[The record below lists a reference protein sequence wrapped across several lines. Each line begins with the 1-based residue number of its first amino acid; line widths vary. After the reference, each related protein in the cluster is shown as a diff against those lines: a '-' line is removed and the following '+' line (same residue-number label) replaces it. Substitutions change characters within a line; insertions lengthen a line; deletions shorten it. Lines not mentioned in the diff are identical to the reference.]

1 MAIRFLE
8 GVRVLDLSQYL
19 PGPFATRMLADM
31 GADVVK
37 VEPPGGEPGRKLA
50 ADGKVAVSP
59 YWHIINAG
67 KRIVEM
73 DLKAQGEHE
82 AFERMVAHA
91 DVLLESFRPGVM
103 ERLGFGEARL
113 KQLNPNLVHCALSG
127 FGQSGPLRLATG
139 HDLNYEAL
147 SGTLESTGTRDG
159 PVIPFPPM
167 ADHAGAMQAVIATL
181 GALFAQR
188 RGGGGAFLDVSLAES
203 LIALQELAFA
213 FDARRGLGLLTGGSA
228 CYQIYR
234 TADDRYVTLSP
245 LEPKFWA
252 NFCEAVG
259 RPEWIRR
266 QWEPLPQTEL
276 TAEVGALFSS
286 QPLAHWEALLPDAEC
301 CYLAVVDHADLP
313 EHAHVK
319 ARGLVHQHPGY
330 TEVLFPTYV
339 DGGAPQPRPEVRLT
353 EAAAVLAGWEGG
365 ASA

>member
-37 VEPPGGEPGRKLA
+37 VEPPGGEPGRSLDA
-50 ADGKVAVSP
+50 QGTRTVSP
-59 YWHIINAG
+59 YWHIVNAG
-67 KRIVEM
+67 KRVVEM
-73 DLKAQGEHE
+73 NLKSVDEHT
-82 AFERMVAHA
+82 AFERLVARA

-113 KQLNPNLVHCALSG
+113 KALNPNLVHCALSG
-127 FGQSGPLRLATG
+127 YGQTGPLRLATG

-167 ADHAGAMQAVIATL
+167 ADHAGALQAVIVIL

-213 FDARRGLGLLTGGSA
+213 FDTRRGLGLLTGGSA

-234 TADDRYVTLSP
+234 TADDRHVTLSP

-252 NFCEAVG
+252 NFCTAVG
-259 RPEWIRR
+259 RPDWIAR
-266 QWEPLPQTEL
+266 QWEPLPQSAL
-276 TAEVGALFSS
+276 IAEVAALFATR
-286 QPLAHWEALLPDAEC
+286 PLAHWDALLPDAEC
-301 CYLAVVDHADLP
+301 CYLAVVGHADLP
-313 EHAHVK
+313 THPHVA
-319 ARGLVHQHPGY
+319 ARGFVHQRPDY
-330 TEVLFPTYV
+330 TEALFPAMV
-339 DGGAPQPRPEVRLT
+339 DGHGPELRPEVRLT
-353 EAAAVLAGWEGG
+353 EAASVLAEWE
-365 ASA
+365 A